1 MQKELG
7 LNFSQYIFVNVSALT
22 AYLFGEM
29 GKSLLIFCSVL
40 IVISAFAGNGGLA
53 FRTSNGDF
61 SDVLDLLNE
70 RHEVQEPET
79 EETEFDESEVETRD
93 VVIPQTTIPEN
104 GGTYCHG
111 EVLEPS
117 EKYIVGF
124 KPIVDN
130 ADVNHIALYGCLQGP
145 SSQVDEWQCSGEETV
160 CAGPS
165 VLMFDW
171 KLGECDDYLARGE
184 LITIGGRYIKH
195 VVLVVGYEHGG
206 YDSSSGLELKLMST
220 DLKDTPGLTKT
231 VEYFSSSFNYVSKC
245 PDVEPSLSSDED
257 DSSREDEMENEA
269 GNESSEDNEENME
282 EEGVEEEESE
292 EEAVDEEEEE
302 EEGDGEEEQEELAQG
317 TGYESE
323 FYSESDEPSMAL
335 YESSLPTYDS
345 SYSDGNPVMEY
356 VSSLMDDYMQGQLV
370 SEVTDDVSEFSEA
383 NEASEAS
390 EASVASEAS
399 ETEYPYESSVEALI
413 NYLAE
418 YWDEALQDTPS
429 LTSTGWWPRQN
440 IPVGQIAGL
449 DVDARGNLVLFRR
462 GERSWK
468 PDDFDSDNVYIHD
481 TPIQAQTLLV
491 VEPMSGNIVE
501 AWGKDRFYLP
511 HGLTLD
517 YQNNLWL
524 TDVAMHQV
532 FKISSDSD
540 EPEMTFGQAFSPGSD
555 ADHLCKPTDVAVC
568 SKTGDIFI
576 ADGYCNSRILK
587 FAPNGTFLLEITAH
601 SPGDD
606 DDDSNSDLASFR
618 IPHSLTMVQSKGWV
632 CVADRE
638 NARIQCFNAH
648 NGTFAKEFSSPEFGR
663 EVFAIAYS
671 PVEDVLYAVN
681 GPRLHRSDV
690 STSGFTF
697 DLDSGEILDKW
708 TPDPEHFGV
717 LHDIAVSP
725 KEDSVFVADIE
736 TNRVWRFEK
745 SSDML
750 SNMIY

>member
-1 MQKELG
+1 
-7 LNFSQYIFVNVSALT
+7 
-22 AYLFGEM
+22 
-29 GKSLLIFCSVL
+29 
-40 IVISAFAGNGGLA
+40 
-53 FRTSNGDF
+53 
-61 SDVLDLLNE
+61 
-70 RHEVQEPET
+70 
-79 EETEFDESEVETRD
+79 
-93 VVIPQTTIPEN
+93 
-104 GGTYCHG
+104 
-111 EVLEPS
+111 
-117 EKYIVGF
+117 
-124 KPIVDN
+124 
-130 ADVNHIALYGCLQGP
+130 
-145 SSQVDEWQCSGEETV
+145 
-160 CAGPS
+160 
-165 VLMFDW
+165 
-171 KLGECDDYLARGE
+171 
-184 LITIGGRYIKH
+184 
-195 VVLVVGYEHGG
+195 
-206 YDSSSGLELKLMST
+206 
-220 DLKDTPGLTKT
+220 
-231 VEYFSSSFNYVSKC
+231 
-245 PDVEPSLSSDED
+245 
-257 DSSREDEMENEA
+257 
-269 GNESSEDNEENME
+269 
-282 EEGVEEEESE
+282 
-292 EEAVDEEEEE
+292 
-302 EEGDGEEEQEELAQG
+302 
-317 TGYESE
+317 
-323 FYSESDEPSMAL
+323 MAL

-370 SEVTDDVSEFSEA
+370 SEVTDDVSEVSEA
-383 NEASEAS
+383 NEAS

-491 VEPMSGNIVE
+491 VEPMSGNIIE
-501 AWGKDRFYLP
+501 AWGKDNDGNAHGGGHADAGDGGDYDGDMDGNGDSDGDDDNNGGDSDGNADGNGIGDVGDGDGDENGNDDGGGDGDCDDGGDGVAAAAGGDGDDGGGGGNVDGDDDDGDNGGSNCDGNGDGDGDVDVSCLQTELRFYLP

-601 SPGDD
+601 YPEGDD
-606 DDDSNSDLASFR
+606 DANSDLASFR
-618 IPHSLTMVQSKGWV
+618 IPHSLTMVESKGWV